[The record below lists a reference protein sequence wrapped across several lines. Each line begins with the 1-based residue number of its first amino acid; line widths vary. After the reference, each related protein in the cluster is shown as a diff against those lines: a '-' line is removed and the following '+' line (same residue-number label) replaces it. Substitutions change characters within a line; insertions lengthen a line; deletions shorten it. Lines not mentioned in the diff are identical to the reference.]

1 MATGTEPPAT
11 DPHPRGGVHTPT
23 RAAIRAPHLRTDR
36 WWLAPAATAAG
47 LLAFVVYSTWR
58 AFANADYYAA
68 PYVSP
73 FYSPCLAE
81 NCEPMRSGPN
91 WELLGTWWGVSPA
104 IIILIFPLGFRLTCY
119 YYRKA
124 YYRGFWASPP
134 ACAVAEP
141 HKKYTGETRFPLI
154 LQNVHRYFFYAAL
167 LVAGILTY
175 DTVLAF
181 RDEDYAWGHM
191 GLGTLVFL
199 ANIALIEDAQVD
211 AAAAEALRPFSAEAH
226 EPDAGPPENPYT
238 LHQELQQT
246 MNDLVGIIRREAEM
260 KQALEKLAELRVRA
274 RRAGVEGHRQFNP
287 GWHLALDLR
296 NMLLVS
302 ECVARAALERTE
314 SRGGHTREDHPSM
327 DRRWRPVNLLCSL
340 AGPADELAATD
351 PERGRIA
358 LERQTTEPIRPDLL
372 ALFDKE
378 ELVKYLADEE
388 LEGLSE

>member
-11 DPHPRGGVHTPT
+11 DPHPPGGGVHAPT

-58 AFANADYYAA
+58 AFAGADYYAA

-81 NCEPMRSGPN
+81 NCEPMRAGPN
-91 WELLGTWWGVSPA
+91 WEVFGSWWGISPA
-104 IIILIFPLGFRLTCY
+104 IIILVFPLGFRLTCY

-124 YYRGFWASPP
+124 YYRAFWASPP

-141 HKKYTGETRFPLI
+141 HKRYSGETRFPLI

-167 LVAGILTY
+167 LVALILTY

-199 ANIALIEDAQVD
+199 VNIVLIWA
-211 AAAAEALRPFSAEAH
+211 
-226 EPDAGPPENPYT
+226 YT
-238 LHQELQQT
+238 LSCHSCRHI
-246 MNDLVGIIRREAEM
+246 VGG
-260 KQALEKLAELRVRA
+260 KLKHFSRHPVRYRMWQWAGKLNA
-274 RRAGVEGHRQFNP
+274 RHMQ
-287 GWHLALDLR
+287 LAWAS
-296 NMLLVS
+296 LVS
-302 ECVARAALERTE
+302 VA
-314 SRGGHTREDHPSM
+314 
-327 DRRWRPVNLLCSL
+327 
-340 AGPADELAATD
+340 
-351 PERGRIA
+351 
-358 LERQTTEPIRPDLL
+358 
-372 ALFDKE
+372 
-378 ELVKYLADEE
+378 LADFYVY
-388 LEGLSE
+388 LVASGAFDDPRLF